1 MNSLV
6 ELSRK
11 VKKKKNDSHFL
22 YKASIIGKRATY
34 YTIYI
39 YREREREREWLKNEY
54 GEMGV
59 AYSSSS
65 I

>member
-34 YTIYI
+34 YIYI
-39 YREREREREWLKNEY
+39 ERERERVIEE
-54 GEMGV
+54 
-59 AYSSSS
+59 
-65 I
+65 